1 MEKVIAEI
9 IISALVITMLFI
21 SVPLYK
27 NNKQLMTDMA
37 GKTDY
42 SEKIKGVMSP
52 VITDNDLV
60 DGSQVVSVIRYYAQE
75 GGLSINVLTDHG
87 LQKYDSITYDES
99 TFKIDYIKNYSTKC
113 DYINSALSRIIYTQV
128 N

>member
-9 IISALVITMLFI
+9 IISALVLTMLFI

-37 GKTDY
+37 GQTDY

-52 VITDNDLV
+52 SIIDSDLV
-60 DGSQVVSVIRYYAQE
+60 DGSQVVSVIRYYEQE
-75 GGLSINVLTDHG
+75 GGVCIDVITDHG
-87 LQKYDSITYDES
+87 MQKYNSVTYEES
-99 TFKIDYIKNYSTKC
+99 TFKINYSKKFSTKC
-113 DYINSALSRIIYTQV
+113 DYLDNILKRIMYTQV